1 MQPQRLRFLL
11 TFLAGVIAS
20 AGGLTVVAGFTNVAA
35 ATRYD
40 DLGLFTNVLN
50 LVRRN
55 YVEPVDESSLLRGAV
70 RGMLAELDPHSSF
83 LDTEAYRE
91 MQVDTRG
98 EFHGLGIEIS
108 KRRDGFIE
116 VVAPIEG
123 TPAFNAGIRAR
134 DNIVAICP
142 TEVPDDWTEDCRSSK
157 TMTLFEAVQLMR
169 GKRGTEITI
178 EIFRDGFEEPKPFKI
193 RRDVVKIQSVSGRMV
208 EPGYAYVRIRAFQE
222 TTIDDLEDVIERL
235 REEEEGKPFDGLVL
249 DMRDNPGGLLDQAV
263 KVSNVWLEDGLVVYT
278 KGRVDNQRQ
287 DYRAQAEGTEPD
299 YPITVLVNDG
309 TASASEI
316 VAGALQD
323 QHRALVLGEK
333 TFGKGSVQT
342 VYPLDRGAGL
352 RLTTALYYTPSGRSI
367 QEVGITPDIAV
378 NPEAPE
384 AASDGG
390 RRIRESD
397 LEGHIRHNETDDPDE
412 SENSAEA
419 DGPAPLGTDGDIQ
432 LSRAVEVLKSW
443 AYFERLRGAPSQLQA
458 TAPESD
464 TAVE

>member
-1 MQPQRLRFLL
+1 MKPQRLRFAL
-11 TFLAGVIAS
+11 TFLAGVVAS
-20 AGGLTVVAGFTNVAA
+20 AGTLTLAAGVTNVAA

-40 DLGLFTNVLN
+40 DLGLFTSVLN

-55 YVEPVDESSLLRGAV
+55 YVEPVDEGGLLRGAV

-123 TPAFNAGIRAR
+123 TPAFQAGIRAR

-157 TMTLFEAVQLMR
+157 AMTLFEAVQLMR

-178 EIFRDGFEEPKPFKI
+178 EIYREGFEEPRPFKI
-193 RRDVVKIQSVSGRMV
+193 RRDVVKIQSVSGSML

-222 TTIDDLEDVIERL
+222 TTIDDLEGVIERL
-235 REEEEGKPFDGLVL
+235 REESEGENFDGMVL

-278 KGRVDNQRQ
+278 QGRIDNQRQ
-287 DYRAQAEGTEPD
+287 EFRAQ
-299 YPITVLVNDG
+299 
-309 TASASEI
+309 
-316 VAGALQD
+316 
-323 QHRALVLGEK
+323 
-333 TFGKGSVQT
+333 
-342 VYPLDRGAGL
+342 
-352 RLTTALYYTPSGRSI
+352 
-367 QEVGITPDIAV
+367 
-378 NPEAPE
+378 PEAP
-384 AASDGG
+384 SPTT
-390 RRIRESD
+390 RS
-397 LEGHIRHNETDDPDE
+397 PC
-412 SENSAEA
+412 
-419 DGPAPLGTDGDIQ
+419 
-432 LSRAVEVLKSW
+432 W
-443 AYFERLRGAPSQLQA
+443 
-458 TAPESD
+458 
-464 TAVE
+464 